1 MAVRAASRLVPAS
14 RTFERPGHL
23 CRLALAGVVAATVLL
38 GCATSDII
46 DDPLVARVYE
56 TIGAG
61 DVTVRNDDGV
71 ISLGGFVEGV
81 GVGQE
86 YEEAVSRIPGVRAV
100 ENNLIV
106 RGDDG

>member
-1 MAVRAASRLVPAS
+1 MTARLRAPVTAAAVALLAACTTA
-14 RTFERPGHL
+14 
-23 CRLALAGVVAATVLL
+23 
-38 GCATSDII
+38 DIV

-81 GVGQE
+81 GVDRE
-86 YEEAVSRIPGVRAV
+86 YEEAVARIPGVKRV

>member
-1 MAVRAASRLVPAS
+1 MAAGRSRRVGPVRAARGA
-14 RTFERPGHL
+14 
-23 CRLALAGVVAATVLL
+23 ALAVVLVALASA
-38 GCATSDII
+38 GCATGAIV

-56 TIGAG
+56 VIGAG

-86 YEEAVSRIPGVRAV
+86 YEEAVSRIPGVKGV

>member
-1 MAVRAASRLVPAS
+1 MRRSA
-14 RTFERPGHL
+14 
-23 CRLALAGVVAATVLL
+23 ALAALL
-38 GCATSDII
+38 LAGTTLAGCATSDII

-81 GVGQE
+81 GVGQQ
-86 YEEAVSRIPGVRAV
+86 YEEAVARIPGVKGV

-106 RGDDG
+106 RGDDD

>member
-1 MAVRAASRLVPAS
+1 MAARDASGAASAAATRVARGL
-14 RTFERPGHL
+14 R
-23 CRLALAGVVAATVLL
+23 RLALAAAATALL
-38 GCATSDII
+38 VGCATSDLV

-71 ISLGGFVEGV
+71 ISLSGFVEGV
-81 GVGQE
+81 GAGQR
-86 YEEAVSRIPGVRAV
+86 YEEAVARIPGGRGV

-106 RGDDG
+106 RGSDG

>member
-1 MAVRAASRLVPAS
+1 MSSDPVRRAAPPVA
-14 RTFERPGHL
+14 
-23 CRLALAGVVAATVLL
+23 ALAGPLLAAALVA
-38 GCATSDII
+38 GCTSAALV

-56 TIGAG
+56 VIGTG

-86 YEEAVSRIPGVRAV
+86 YEEAVSRIPGVERV

>member
-1 MAVRAASRLVPAS
+1 MGRS
-14 RTFERPGHL
+14 T
-23 CRLALAGVVAATVLL
+23 ALAAALL
-38 GCATSDII
+38 VGAALAGCATSDIV

-56 TIGAG
+56 TLGAG
-61 DVTVRNDDGV
+61 DVTVRNDDGI

-81 GVGQE
+81 GVGQQ
-86 YEEAVSRIPGVRAV
+86 YEEAVARLPGVRGV

>member
-1 MAVRAASRLVPAS
+1 MTLPGARRARGRRFATVRDVACAGVLV
-14 RTFERPGHL
+14 
-23 CRLALAGVVAATVLL
+23 ALAAT
-38 GCATSDII
+38 GCATSDIV

-61 DVTVRNDDGV
+61 DVTVRNDDGI

-81 GVGQE
+81 GTGQR
-86 YEEAVSRIPGVRAV
+86 YEEAVSRIPGVKGV

>member
-1 MAVRAASRLVPAS
+1 MKSMPDRRRLPPARRPVPL
-14 RTFERPGHL
+14 G
-23 CRLALAGVVAATVLL
+23 LALGALL
-38 GCATSDII
+38 TGCTTADIV

-81 GVGQE
+81 GVDRE
-86 YEEAVSRIPGVRAV
+86 YEEAVARIPGVRRV

-106 RGDDG
+106 RGGDD

>member
-1 MAVRAASRLVPAS
+1 MGRSTALGFLLLAGA
-14 RTFERPGHL
+14 
-23 CRLALAGVVAATVLL
+23 ALA

-61 DVTVRNDDGV
+61 DVTVRNDDGI

-81 GVGQE
+81 GVGQR
-86 YEEAVSRIPGVRAV
+86 YEEAVARIPGVEGV

-106 RGDDG
+106 RGGDD